1 VPWVFHLRVKL
12 LRYAFGMPLLLD
24 SFWRALAYCLMPRVM
39 LLSLLPLAM
48 LLVLSVS
55 WGYFY
60 WSPTQEWVREMLAS
74 WQVLQGMMDWLQDKG
89 AAELQAVMV
98 PLVVIFAITP
108 VLVVISLLAVS
119 LMMTPALVDLVVQRR
134 FAHLALKHGG
144 STLTSLVWTVGST
157 VIAMGAMVITLPLW
171 AVPPLMFILPPLIWG
186 WLSYRVMV
194 FDALV
199 NHASREERLAIG
211 RQHRAALLTIG
222 VLTGYLGALPSLV
235 WASGAVFA
243 AAFLVLIP
251 LAIWIYALV
260 FAFTSLWFAHYSL
273 GALEALRAESDTV
286 VMGAL
291 VPLPEVASADDPSS
305 PTPPPIV

>member
-1 VPWVFHLRVKL
+1 MRLF
-12 LRYAFGMPLLLD
+12 LD
-24 SFWRALAYCLMPRVM
+24 SFWRAAAYCLMPRVM
-39 LLSLLPLAM
+39 VLSLLPLAM

-60 WSPTQEWVREMLAS
+60 WAPTQDWVREMLAS
-74 WQVLQGMMDWLQDKG
+74 WQVLQGMLDWLQDNG
-89 AAELQAVMV
+89 AGELQAVMV

-108 VLVVISLLAVS
+108 ILVIISLLAVS

-144 STLTSLVWTVGST
+144 TALTSLAWTLGST
-157 VIAMGAMVITLPLW
+157 VIAVVAMFITLPLW
-171 AVPPLMFILPPLIWG
+171 AVPPLMFIIPPLIWG

-194 FDALV
+194 FDTLV
-199 NHASREERLAIG
+199 LHASREERLAIG
-211 RQHRAALLTIG
+211 RQHRIWLLMIG

-260 FAFTSLWFAHYSL
+260 FAFTSLWFSHYSL
-273 GALEALRAESDTV
+273 GALEALRAESGTV
-286 VMGAL
+286 VMGAS
-291 VPLPEVASADDPSS
+291 VPLPAVASADDPS
-305 PTPPPIV
+305 TPPSL

>member
-1 VPWVFHLRVKL
+1 MRLF
-12 LRYAFGMPLLLD
+12 LD

-39 LLSLLPLAM
+39 FLSLLPLAM

-60 WSPTQEWVREMLAS
+60 WAPTQDWVREMLAS
-74 WQVLQGMMDWLQDKG
+74 WQVLQGMLDWLQEQG
-89 AAELQAVMV
+89 AGELQAVV
-98 PLVVIFAITP
+98 IPLVVIFAITP

-144 STLTSLVWTVGST
+144 TALTSLAWTIGST
-157 VIAMGAMVITLPLW
+157 VIAMVAMVITLPLW
-171 AVPPLMFILPPLIWG
+171 AVPPLMFIVPPLIWG

-199 NHASREERLAIG
+199 LHASREERLVIG
-211 RQHRAALLTIG
+211 RQHRIWLLMIG
-222 VLTGYLGALPSLV
+222 VLTGYMGALPSLV

-260 FAFTSLWFAHYSL
+260 FAFTSLWFTHYSL
-273 GALEALRAESDTV
+273 GALEALRAQTGTV
-286 VMGAL
+286 VMGAS
-291 VPLPEVASADDPSS
+291 VPLPTVASQDDTST
-305 PTPPPIV
+305 PTLPNS

>member
-1 VPWVFHLRVKL
+1 MRLF
-12 LRYAFGMPLLLD
+12 LD

-60 WSPTQEWVREMLAS
+60 WSPTQDWVREMLAS
-74 WQVLQGMMDWLQDKG
+74 WQVLQGMLDWLQDNG
-89 AAELQAVMV
+89 AGELQAVMV

-108 VLVVISLLAVS
+108 ILVVVSLLAVS
-119 LMMTPALVDLVVQRR
+119 VMMTPALVNLVVQRR

-144 STLTSLVWTVGST
+144 TTLTSLAWTVGST
-157 VIAMGAMVITLPLW
+157 LIAMVAMLVTLPLW
-171 AVPPLMFILPPLIWG
+171 AVPPLMFIVPPLIWG

-199 NHASREERLAIG
+199 LHASREERLAIG
-211 RQHRAALLTIG
+211 RQHRIWLLLIG
-222 VLTGYLGALPSLV
+222 VLTGYMGALPSLV

-273 GALEALRAESDTV
+273 TALEALRAESDTV
-286 VMGAL
+286 VMGAS
-291 VPLPEVASADDPSS
+291 VPLPTVALQNDSSTLQPPS
-305 PTPPPIV
+305 V

>member
-1 VPWVFHLRVKL
+1 MRLF
-12 LRYAFGMPLLLD
+12 LD

-60 WSPTQEWVREMLAS
+60 WAPTQDWVRDMLAS
-74 WQVLQGMMDWLQDKG
+74 WQLLQGMMDWLQDYG
-89 AAELQAVMV
+89 AGDLQAVMV

-108 VLVVISLLAVS
+108 LLVVISLLAVS
-119 LMMTPALVDLVVQRR
+119 FMMTPALVDLVVQRR

-144 STLTSLVWTVGST
+144 TTWTSLAWTVGST
-157 VIAMGAMVITLPLW
+157 VIALMAMVISLPLW
-171 AVPPLMFILPPLIWG
+171 VVPPLMFIVPPLIWG

-199 NHASREERLAIG
+199 LHASREERLAIG
-211 RQHRAALLTIG
+211 RQHRIWLLMIG
-222 VLTGYLGALPSLV
+222 VLTGYMGALPSLV

-260 FAFTSLWFAHYSL
+260 FAFTSLWFTHYSL
-273 GALEALRAESDTV
+273 GALEALRAESGTV
-286 VMGAL
+286 VMGAS
-291 VPLPEVASADDPSS
+291 VPLPTVASDDDSS
-305 PTPPPIV
+305 TPPHPSI

>member
-1 VPWVFHLRVKL
+1 MHL
-12 LRYAFGMPLLLD
+12 FLD

-60 WSPTQEWVREMLAS
+60 WSPTQDWVREMLAS

-89 AAELQAVMV
+89 ASELQAVMV

-108 VLVVISLLAVS
+108 ILVVISLLAVS
-119 LMMTPALVDLVVQRR
+119 LMMTPALVDLVVERR
-134 FAHLALKHGG
+134 FAHLALKRGG
-144 STLTSLVWTVGST
+144 TTLTSLVWTVGST

-171 AVPPLMFILPPLIWG
+171 AVPPLMFIVPPLIWG

-222 VLTGYLGALPSLV
+222 VLTGYMGAFPSLV

-273 GALEALRAESDTV
+273 GALEALRAESGTL

-291 VPLPEVASADDPSS
+291 VPLPEVASADDSS
-305 PTPPPIV
+305 RPPPPPIV

>member
-1 VPWVFHLRVKL
+1 MRLF
-12 LRYAFGMPLLLD
+12 LD

-60 WSPTQEWVREMLAS
+60 WSPTQDWVREMLAS
-74 WQVLQGMMDWLQDKG
+74 WQVLQSLMDWLQDNG
-89 AAELQAVMV
+89 AGELQAVMV

-119 LMMTPALVDLVVQRR
+119 LMMTPALVDLVVHRR

-144 STLTSLVWTVGST
+144 TTLTSLAWTVGST
-157 VIAMGAMVITLPLW
+157 LIAMLAMLITLPLW
-171 AVPPLMFILPPLIWG
+171 VVPPLMFIVPPLIWG

-199 NHASREERLAIG
+199 LHASREERLAIG
-211 RQHRAALLTIG
+211 HQHRSWLLLIG
-222 VLTGYLGALPSLV
+222 VLTGYMGALPSLV

-260 FAFTSLWFAHYSL
+260 FAFTSLWFTHYSL
-273 GALEALRAESDTV
+273 AALETLRAESGTV
-286 VMGAL
+286 VMGAS
-291 VPLPEVASADDPSS
+291 VPLPTVASADDSNSNPS
-305 PTPPPIV
+305 PPSFPKL

>member
-1 VPWVFHLRVKL
+1 MRLF
-12 LRYAFGMPLLLD
+12 LD
-24 SFWRALAYCLMPRVM
+24 SFWRALAYCLMPRVIT
-39 LLSLLPLAM
+39 LSLLPLAM
-48 LLVLSVS
+48 LMVLSVS

-60 WSPTQEWVREMLAS
+60 WAPTQDWVREMLAS
-74 WQVLQGMMDWLQDKG
+74 WQVLQSMMDWLQNNG
-89 AAELQAVMV
+89 AGELQAVMV

-108 VLVVISLLAVS
+108 ALVVVSLLAVS

-144 STLTSLVWTVGST
+144 TTLTSLAWTLGST
-157 VIAMGAMVITLPLW
+157 VIALMAMLISLPLW
-171 AVPPLMFILPPLIWG
+171 VVPPLMFIVPPLIWG

-194 FDALV
+194 YDALV
-199 NHASREERLAIG
+199 AHASRDERLAIG
-211 RQHRAALLTIG
+211 RKHRVWLLLMG
-222 VLTGYLGALPSLV
+222 VLTGYMGALPSLV
-235 WASGAVFA
+235 WASGALFA

-286 VMGAL
+286 VMGAS
-291 VPLPEVASADDPSS
+291 VPLPAVALADDSHTPELPS
-305 PTPPPIV
+305 V

>member
-1 VPWVFHLRVKL
+1 
-12 LRYAFGMPLLLD
+12 
-24 SFWRALAYCLMPRVM
+24 MPRVM

-60 WSPTQEWVREMLAS
+60 WAPTQDWVRDMLAS
-74 WQVLQGMMDWLQDKG
+74 WQVLQGMLDWLQEQG
-89 AAELQAVMV
+89 VGELQAVV
-98 PLVVIFAITP
+98 IPLVVIFAITP
-108 VLVVISLLAVS
+108 VLVIVSLLAVS

-144 STLTSLVWTVGST
+144 TTLTSLAWTIGST

-171 AVPPLMFILPPLIWG
+171 AVPPLMFIVPPLIWG

-199 NHASREERLAIG
+199 THASREERITIG
-211 RQHRAALLTIG
+211 RQHRIWLLMIG
-222 VLTGYLGALPSLV
+222 MLTGYMGALPSIV

-260 FAFTSLWFAHYSL
+260 FAFTSLWFTHYSL
-273 GALEALRAESDTV
+273 GALEALRAESGTV
-286 VMGAL
+286 VMGAS
-291 VPLPEVASADDPSS
+291 VPLPTVASEDDSS
-305 PTPPPIV
+305 TSTPPSI

>member
-1 VPWVFHLRVKL
+1 MRLF
-12 LRYAFGMPLLLD
+12 LD
-24 SFWRALAYCLMPRVM
+24 SFWRALAYCLMPRVIT
-39 LLSLLPLAM
+39 LSLLPLAM
-48 LLVLSVS
+48 LMVLSVS

-60 WSPTQEWVREMLAS
+60 WAPTQDWVREMLAS
-74 WQVLQGMMDWLQDKG
+74 WQVLQSMMDWLQNNG
-89 AAELQAVMV
+89 AGELQAVMV

-108 VLVVISLLAVS
+108 ALVVVSLLAVS

-144 STLTSLVWTVGST
+144 TTLTSLAWTLGST
-157 VIAMGAMVITLPLW
+157 VIALLAMLISLPLW
-171 AVPPLMFILPPLIWG
+171 VVPPLMFIVPPLIWG

-194 FDALV
+194 YDALV
-199 NHASREERLAIG
+199 AHASRDERLEIG
-211 RQHRAALLTIG
+211 RKHRVWLLLMG
-222 VLTGYLGALPSLV
+222 VLTGYIGALPSLV
-235 WASGAVFA
+235 WASGALFA

-286 VMGAL
+286 VMGAS
-291 VPLPEVASADDPSS
+291 VPLPTVALQDDSSTFQPPS
-305 PTPPPIV
+305 V

>member
-1 VPWVFHLRVKL
+1 
-12 LRYAFGMPLLLD
+12 MPLFLD

-48 LLVLSVS
+48 LLVLSLS

-60 WSPTQEWVREMLAS
+60 WSPTQDWVREMLAS
-74 WQVLQGMMDWLQDKG
+74 WQVLQGMMDWLQDNG
-89 AAELQAVMV
+89 AAELQSVMV

-108 VLVVISLLAVS
+108 ILVVVSLLAVS

-144 STLTSLVWTVGST
+144 TTVTSLVWTIGST
-157 VIAMGAMVITLPLW
+157 LAALVAMVITLPLW
-171 AVPPLMFILPPLIWG
+171 AVPPLMFIVPPLIWG

-194 FDALV
+194 YDALV
-199 NHASREERLAIG
+199 VHASREERIEIG
-211 RQHRAALLTIG
+211 RQHRVGLLMVG

-260 FAFTSLWFAHYSL
+260 FAFTSLWFTHYSL
-273 GALEALRAESDTV
+273 GALEALRAESGTV
-286 VMGAL
+286 VMGAS
-291 VPLPEVASADDPSS
+291 VPLPTVALGDDPST
-305 PTPPPIV
+305 PTPPSI

>member
-1 VPWVFHLRVKL
+1 MRLF
-12 LRYAFGMPLLLD
+12 LD

-60 WSPTQEWVREMLAS
+60 WAPTQDWVRDMLAS
-74 WQVLQGMMDWLQDKG
+74 WQVLQGMLDWLQDKG
-89 AAELQAVMV
+89 AGELQAVV
-98 PLVVIFAITP
+98 IPLVVIFAITP
-108 VLVVISLLAVS
+108 ILVVISLLAVS

-144 STLTSLVWTVGST
+144 TTVTSLVWTIGST
-157 VIAMGAMVITLPLW
+157 LAALVAMVITLPLW
-171 AVPPLMFILPPLIWG
+171 AIPPLMFIVPPLIWG

-194 FDALV
+194 YDALV
-199 NHASREERLAIG
+199 VHASREERLTIG
-211 RQHRAALLTIG
+211 RQHRVWLLMIG
-222 VLTGYLGALPSLV
+222 VLTGYMGALPSLV

-260 FAFTSLWFAHYSL
+260 FAFTSLWFTHYSL
-273 GALEALRAESDTV
+273 GALEALRAESGTV
-286 VMGAL
+286 VMGAS
-291 VPLPEVASADDPSS
+291 VPLPTVASEDDPST
-305 PTPPPIV
+305 PTPPSH

>member
-1 VPWVFHLRVKL
+1 MRLF
-12 LRYAFGMPLLLD
+12 LD

-39 LLSLLPLAM
+39 LLSLLPLVM

-60 WSPTQEWVREMLAS
+60 WSPTQDWVREMLAS
-74 WQVLQGMMDWLQDKG
+74 WQLLQGMMDWLQDQG
-89 AAELQAVMV
+89 ATELQAVVV

-108 VLVVISLLAVS
+108 MLVVISLLAVS

-134 FAHLALKHGG
+134 FAHLALKRGG
-144 STLTSLVWTVGST
+144 TTLTSLAWTVGST
-157 VIAMGAMVITLPLW
+157 VIALVAMVISLPLW
-171 AVPPLMFILPPLIWG
+171 AVPPLMFIVPPLIWG

-211 RQHRAALLTIG
+211 RQHRMGLLTIG
-222 VLTGYLGALPSLV
+222 VLTGYMGAFPSLI

-260 FAFTSLWFAHYSL
+260 FAFTSLWFTHYSL
-273 GALEALRAESDTV
+273 AALEALRAESGNV
-286 VMGAL
+286 VMGAS
-291 VPLPEVASADDPSS
+291 VPLPTVASEHDSSTPTHPS
-305 PTPPPIV
+305 I

>member
-1 VPWVFHLRVKL
+1 MRLF
-12 LRYAFGMPLLLD
+12 FD
-24 SFWRALAYCLMPRVM
+24 SFWRAFAYCLMPRVM
-39 LLSLLPLAM
+39 VLSLLPLAM

-60 WSPTQEWVREMLAS
+60 WSPTQDWVREMLAS
-74 WQVLQGMMDWLQDKG
+74 WQVLQGMLDWLQDKG
-89 AAELQAVMV
+89 APELQAVMV

-119 LMMTPALVDLVVQRR
+119 LMMTPGLVDLVVQRR

-144 STLTSLVWTVGST
+144 TTLTSLVWTVGST
-157 VIAMGAMVITLPLW
+157 VIAMVAMVISLPLW

-199 NHASREERLAIG
+199 NQASREERLAIG
-211 RQHRAALLTIG
+211 RQHRAALLSIG
-222 VLTGYLGALPSLV
+222 VLTGYMGALPSLV

-273 GALEALRAESDTV
+273 GALEALRAGSGTL

-291 VPLPEVASADDPSS
+291 VPLPEVASTDDSS
-305 PTPPPIV
+305 RPPHPPVA

>member
-1 VPWVFHLRVKL
+1 MRLF
-12 LRYAFGMPLLLD
+12 LD

-39 LLSLLPLAM
+39 VLSLLPLAM

-60 WSPTQEWVREMLAS
+60 WAPTQDWVREMLAS
-74 WQVLQGMMDWLQDKG
+74 WQVLQGMLDWLQENG
-89 AAELQAVMV
+89 AGELQAVMV

-108 VLVVISLLAVS
+108 ILVVISLLAVS

-144 STLTSLVWTVGST
+144 TTLTSLAWTVGST
-157 VIAMGAMVITLPLW
+157 LIASVAMLITLPLW
-171 AVPPLMFILPPLIWG
+171 AVPPLMFIIPPLVWG

-199 NHASREERLAIG
+199 MHASREERLAIG
-211 RQHRAALLTIG
+211 RQHRVPLLVIG
-222 VLTGYLGALPSLV
+222 VFTGYLGALPSLV

-251 LAIWIYALV
+251 VAIWIYALV
-260 FAFTSLWFAHYSL
+260 FAFTSLWFTHYSL
-273 GALEALRAESDTV
+273 AALEALRAETGTV
-286 VMGAL
+286 VMGAS
-291 VPLPEVASADDPSS
+291 VPLPAVASTDDTS
-305 PTPPPIV
+305 PPQSL

>member
-1 VPWVFHLRVKL
+1 MRLF
-12 LRYAFGMPLLLD
+12 LD

-39 LLSLLPLAM
+39 VLSLLPLAM

-60 WSPTQEWVREMLAS
+60 WSPTQDWVRDMLAS
-74 WQVLQGMMDWLQDKG
+74 WQVLQGMMDWLQDNG
-89 AAELQAVMV
+89 AGELQAVMV

-108 VLVVISLLAVS
+108 ILVVISLLAVS

-144 STLTSLVWTVGST
+144 TTLTSLVWTVGST

-171 AVPPLMFILPPLIWG
+171 AVPPLMFIVPPLIWG

-199 NHASREERLAIG
+199 SHASREERLAIG
-211 RQHRAALLTIG
+211 RQHRIWLLMIG
-222 VLTGYLGALPSLV
+222 VLTGYLGALPSIV

-251 LAIWIYALV
+251 MAIWIYALV
-260 FAFTSLWFAHYSL
+260 FAFTSLWFTHYSL
-273 GALEALRAESDTV
+273 GALEALRAESGTV
-286 VMGAL
+286 VMGAS
-291 VPLPEVASADDPSS
+291 VPLPTLASDDDSS
-305 PTPPPIV
+305 TPTPPSP

>member
-1 VPWVFHLRVKL
+1 MRLF
-12 LRYAFGMPLLLD
+12 LD

-60 WSPTQEWVREMLAS
+60 WAPTQDWVRDMLAS
-74 WQVLQGMMDWLQDKG
+74 WQLLQGMLDWLQDNG
-89 AAELQAVMV
+89 AGELQAVMV

-108 VLVVISLLAVS
+108 ILVVISLLAVS
-119 LMMTPALVDLVVQRR
+119 FMMTPALVDLVVQRR
-134 FAHLALKHGG
+134 FEHLALKHGG
-144 STLTSLVWTVGST
+144 TTLTSLAWTVGST
-157 VIAMGAMVITLPLW
+157 VIALVAMVISLPLW
-171 AVPPLMFILPPLIWG
+171 VVPPLMFIVPPLIWG

-199 NHASREERLAIG
+199 VHASREERLTIG
-211 RQHRAALLTIG
+211 RQHRIWLLLIG
-222 VLTGYLGALPSLV
+222 VLTGYMGALPSLV

-260 FAFTSLWFAHYSL
+260 FAFTSLWFTHYSL
-273 GALEALRAESDTV
+273 GALEALRAQTGTV
-286 VMGAL
+286 VMGAS
-291 VPLPEVASADDPSS
+291 VPVPAVASPDDSNNIS
-305 PTPPPIV
+305 TSH

>member
-1 VPWVFHLRVKL
+1 MRLF
-12 LRYAFGMPLLLD
+12 LD
-24 SFWRALAYCLMPRVM
+24 SFWRALLYCLMPRVIV
-39 LLSLLPLAM
+39 LSLLPLAM

-60 WSPTQEWVREMLAS
+60 WSPTQDWVREMLAS
-74 WQVLQGMMDWLQDKG
+74 WQVLQSMMDWLQDKG

-108 VLVVISLLAVS
+108 VLVVASLLAVS

-134 FAHLALKHGG
+134 FSHLALKRGG
-144 STLTSLVWTVGST
+144 TTVTSLVWTVTST
-157 VIAMGAMVITLPLW
+157 LAAMVAMVISLPLW

-194 FDALV
+194 YDALV
-199 NHASREERLAIG
+199 THASREERLAIG
-211 RQHRAALLTIG
+211 RQHRVWLLLVG

-235 WASGAVFA
+235 WASGALFA
-243 AAFLVLIP
+243 SAFLVLIP

-260 FAFTSLWFAHYSL
+260 FAFTSLWFTHYSL
-273 GALEALRAESDTV
+273 AALEALRAETGTV
-286 VMGAL
+286 VMGAS
-291 VPLPEVASADDPSS
+291 VPIPALASADEQHIL
-305 PTPPPIV
+305 PPNV

>member
-1 VPWVFHLRVKL
+1 MHL
-12 LRYAFGMPLLLD
+12 FLD

-60 WSPTQEWVREMLAS
+60 WSPTQDWVREMLAS

-89 AAELQAVMV
+89 ASELQAVMV

-108 VLVVISLLAVS
+108 ILVVISLLAVS
-119 LMMTPALVDLVVQRR
+119 LMMTPALVDLVVERR
-134 FAHLALKHGG
+134 FAHLALKRGG
-144 STLTSLVWTVGST
+144 TTLTSLVWTVGST

-171 AVPPLMFILPPLIWG
+171 AVPPLMFIVPPLIWG

-222 VLTGYLGALPSLV
+222 VLTGYMGAFPSLV

-273 GALEALRAESDTV
+273 GALEALRAESGTV

-291 VPLPEVASADDPSS
+291 VPLPEVASADDSSS
-305 PTPPPIV
+305 PPPPPIV

>member
-1 VPWVFHLRVKL
+1 MRLF
-12 LRYAFGMPLLLD
+12 LD

-39 LLSLLPLAM
+39 TLSLLPLVM
-48 LLVLSVS
+48 LLVISVS

-60 WSPTQEWVREMLAS
+60 WSPTQDWVREMLAS
-74 WQVLQGMMDWLQDKG
+74 WQVLQGMLDWLQDNG
-89 AAELQAVMV
+89 AGELQAVMV

-108 VLVVISLLAVS
+108 ILVVISLLAVS

-144 STLTSLVWTVGST
+144 TTLTSLAWTVGST
-157 VIAMGAMVITLPLW
+157 LIAMVAMVITLPLW
-171 AVPPLMFILPPLIWG
+171 AVPPLMFIVPPLIWG

-199 NHASREERLAIG
+199 LHASREERLTIG
-211 RQHRAALLTIG
+211 RQHRIWLLLIG
-222 VLTGYLGALPSLV
+222 VLTGYAGALPSLV

-243 AAFLVLIP
+243 AAFLLLIP

-260 FAFTSLWFAHYSL
+260 FAFTSLWFTHYSL
-273 GALEALRAESDTV
+273 AALEALRAESGTV
-286 VMGAL
+286 VMGAS
-291 VPLPEVASADDPSS
+291 VPLPTVALDDEPST
-305 PTPPPIV
+305 PTPPSI

>member
-1 VPWVFHLRVKL
+1 
-12 LRYAFGMPLLLD
+12 MPLFLD

-48 LLVLSVS
+48 LLVLSLS

-60 WSPTQEWVREMLAS
+60 WSPTQDWVRDMLAS
-74 WQVLQGMMDWLQDKG
+74 WQVLQGMMDWLQDNG
-89 AAELQAVMV
+89 AGELQSVVV

-108 VLVVISLLAVS
+108 ILVVVSLLAVS

-144 STLTSLVWTVGST
+144 TTVTSLVWTIGST
-157 VIAMGAMVITLPLW
+157 LAALVAMVITLPLW
-171 AVPPLMFILPPLIWG
+171 AVPPLMFIVPPLIWG

-194 FDALV
+194 YDALV
-199 NHASREERLAIG
+199 VHASREERIEIG
-211 RQHRAALLTIG
+211 RQHRVGLLMVG

-260 FAFTSLWFAHYSL
+260 FAFTSLWFTHYSL
-273 GALEALRAESDTV
+273 AALEALRAESGTV
-286 VMGAL
+286 VMGAS
-291 VPLPEVASADDPSS
+291 VPLPTVALGDDPST
-305 PTPPPIV
+305 PTPPSI